1 MAEIFKPDEDSY
13 EIDVPKEQRYLNTMS
28 YDYSVQYLYDLIKKG
43 KIVLEVPFQ
52 RKQIWKPDQASSL
65 LESIIMNVPI
75 PPLYFA
81 EEENGNWL
89 VLDGLQRLSSILN
102 YYDNEFPLSKLEV
115 LTELNKMKYKDLPPK
130 AKSLLDDGMLRV
142 NVIKKDS
149 HRDIKYDIFMRLN
162 RGAVTLNYQELR
174 NCMYRGKLNDA
185 AKELCEENESFLAIL
200 KQKKPHQRYL
210 DVEFIIRYFAFSD
223 NITRDENG
231 DVCLNRYRGKLV
243 QFLNEYMDLH
253 KDCSLAEKQSYKD
266 RFNETIEKVLIV
278 FGTDKAFRD
287 NLPLYMKMNAVRLSV
302 LNGNPLLSMQ
312 NQKVFTEEKKNRLV
326 SYLGSISFISDD
338 DAEINDSFLFKT
350 KFPLGKT
357 GKGEIVGLLSQ
368 IDGSENPFENFVADD
383 FNKLD
388 SVLQTRHLIIHQDR
402 FTGTET
408 TVAGNIAF
416 LKNLVEYIDDYLYSK
431 RPT

>member
-1 MAEIFKPDEDSY
+1 MPYHY
-13 EIDVPKEQRYLNTMS
+13 EATSEFIQS
-28 YDYSVQYLYDLIKKG
+28 IS
-43 KIVLEVPFQ
+43 EVE
-52 RKQIWKPDQASSL
+52 KLTTLASSD
-65 LESIIMNVPI
+65 
-75 PPLYFA
+75 
-81 EEENGNWL
+81 EENRTMFLKLAVVSL
-89 VLDGLQRLSSILN
+89 VTKFQV
-102 YYDNEFPLSKLEV
+102 FV
-115 LTELNKMKYKDLPPK
+115 
-130 AKSLLDDGMLRV
+130 
-142 NVIKKDS
+142 
-149 HRDIKYDIFMRLN
+149 
-162 RGAVTLNYQELR
+162 
-174 NCMYRGKLNDA
+174 
-185 AKELCEENESFLAIL
+185 
-200 KQKKPHQRYL
+200 
-210 DVEFIIRYFAFSD
+210 
-223 NITRDENG
+223 
-231 DVCLNRYRGKLV
+231 
-243 QFLNEYMDLH
+243 
-253 KDCSLAEKQSYKD
+253 
-266 RFNETIEKVLIV
+266 EKVLEEFRYSIN
-278 FGTDKAFRD
+278 GTKSS

-357 GKGEIVGLLSQ
+357 GKGEIVELLSQ

-408 TVAGNIAF
+408 TVAGNITF